1 MHSLI
6 FTLAVTTMK
15 QPQSETPKR
24 RLGQWKAPEV
34 CLGCDRADSIRT
46 AMLPTSQIIQGEEI
60 HCKTEKWHCTACGAE
75 WMSPAQATAGAV
87 TAVETYQRKYQ
98 MLIGTDTRSKREI
111 LNWTQEDLAR
121 ESGAGIATVKR
132 LESGVHVL
140 SKLLNDVIASSLENV
155 LLGAL
160 PVYQVTVACQD
171 FGNFCPS
178 LPASWE
184 DEKPWNDGELW
195 MDKDYDFVSAVDSHE
210 LALAV

>member
-1 MHSLI
+1 
-6 FTLAVTTMK
+6 MK

-34 CLGCDRADSIRT
+34 CLGCDRADSIGT

-75 WMSPAQATAGAV
+75 WMSPAQATAGVVAAMEV
-87 TAVETYQRKYQ
+87 YQRKHE
-98 MLIGTDTRSKREI
+98 MLSGADVRSKREI
-111 LNWTQEDLAR
+111 LNWTQENLAD
-121 ESGAGIATVKR
+121 ESGVSIATIKR

-140 SKLLNDVIASSLENV
+140 GKLLNDVIASTLENAV
-155 LLGAL
+155 LGAF

-171 FGNFCPS
+171 FGKSCPS
-178 LPASWE
+178 FPSSWE

-195 MDKDYDFVSAVDSHE
+195 KEKSDAYSAADSNE

>member
-1 MHSLI
+1 
-6 FTLAVTTMK
+6 MK

-34 CLGCDRADSIRT
+34 CLGCERADSIRA

-60 HCKTEKWHCTACGAE
+60 HCKTEKWQCSACGAE
-75 WMSPAQATAGAV
+75 WMSPAQATASVV
-87 TAVETYQRKYQ
+87 TAVEAYQQKHE
-98 MLIGTDTRSKREI
+98 MLSSADVRSKREI
-111 LNWTQEDLAR
+111 LNWTQEDLAN
-121 ESGAGIATVKR
+121 ESGVSIATIKR

-140 SKLLNDVIASSLENV
+140 GKLLNDVIGNTLENAI
-155 LLGAL
+155 LKAF
-160 PVYQVTVACQD
+160 PVYQITVACQD

-195 MDKDYDFVSAVDSHE
+195 KDKDYDYASAADSNE
-210 LALAV
+210 LALAG